1 MKLFI
6 FRISFAKV
14 SGAIN
19 RRECFLWSCVK
30 TNAQRKCE
38 NIRHHINTI
47 QKGPET
53 RTQGTKI
60 TNQWAPVLSLI
71 WITFVL
77 TWVCAS
83 CPQSK
88 FRLRKRSNKWIVK
101 EDMRTQTGQW
111 MNISPISRASLKE
124 CDLFLLNLTHFFVY
138 PSDTLPCYYVWW
150 PQTH

>member
-38 NIRHHINTI
+38 NIRHVNTI
-47 QKGPET
+47 EKGPET

-138 PSDTLPCYYVWW
+138 ASDTLPCYYVWW